1 MTFFKIGTKCGKNKK
16 YGPKWEFG
24 QNLGTKIAFPPKS
37 KRNKIIIIIII
48 ILKLAAIFFEFYYF
62 SVTKILM
69 VFFEWL
75 KR

>member
-1 MTFFKIGTKCGKNKK
+1 MTFLKIGTKCGKNKK

-24 QNLGTKIAFPPKS
+24 QNLGTKTAFPPKS

-48 ILKLAAIFFEFYYF
+48 WKLAAIFFEFYHF

-75 KR
+75 ER